1 MFDTVMTVE
10 ELWVPSFVDA
20 RAGTRDTRADAVSG
34 PDRWD
39 LSTRVIE
46 VSDDPLV
53 LQPGRIV
60 ELSGPAGMGLTRIG
74 YRMLAGPSMMAPV
87 VVLDMRG
94 WMSPAAAWE
103 VGVDPERLV
112 VVRCPD
118 PKVWPQVAAALCEG
132 VSAMYAEVPT
142 GVREQDLR
150 RLAALIRARQMRTVL
165 RPLRGELP
173 SGVTHLRMRA
183 VEVVWEGVAA
193 GHGRLGRRRLVLE
206 ISGKGAAGI
215 TRRIEVEDAGENA
228 VRVVSGLGVVQSGRA
243 V

>member
-1 MFDTVMTVE
+1 VG
-10 ELWVPSFVDA
+10 SVDA
-20 RAGTRDTRADAVSG
+20 GHRSLRGSVDAAAGADRRAERSGGDRAD
-34 PDRWD
+34 PDR
-39 LSTRVIE
+39 V
-46 VSDDPLV
+46 PNA
-53 LQPGRIV
+53 G
-60 ELSGPAGMGLTRIG
+60 GPIAD
-74 YRMLAGPSMMAPV
+74 APV

-132 VSAMYAEVPT
+132 VSAMYAEVPV

-150 RLAALIRARQMRTVL
+150 RLAALIRARQMRAVL
-165 RPLRGELP
+165 RPLQGDLP
-173 SGVTHLRMRA
+173 TGVAHLRMRA
-183 VEVVWEGVAA
+183 VEVIWEGVAA

>member
-1 MFDTVMTVE
+1 
-10 ELWVPSFVDA
+10 LWVPSFVDA
-20 RAGTRDTRADAVSG
+20 RVGTRADARADAGPHAGSG

-46 VSDDPLV
+46 ASEDPLT

-60 ELSGPAGMGLTRIG
+60 ELSGPAGTGLTRIG
-74 YRMLAGPSMMAPV
+74 YRMLVGPSLIAPV

-132 VSAMYAEVPT
+132 VSAMYAEVPV

-150 RLAALIRARQMRTVL
+150 RLTALIRARQMRAVL
-165 RPLRGELP
+165 RPLQGDLP
-173 SGVTHLRMRA
+173 TGVAHLRMRSI
-183 VEVVWEGVAA
+183 EVVWEGVAA